1 MKDEIKGKVGQRK
14 QTSSNGEIGQRKLRE
29 SECGRKSNVNR
40 NKCTEGQKEYPG
52 NPRIEPAILIGTV
65 DTIGSSGLVASF
77 PNYP

>member
-40 NKCTEGQKEYPG
+40 NKWTEGQR
-52 NPRIEPAILIGTV
+52 NTRATQ
-65 DTIGSSGLVASF
+65 GL
-77 PNYP
+77 NRLY